1 MRNVVG
7 ESVRFPVEPRD
18 VPASKAA
25 RRLHLTLR
33 EFEEVRDQL
42 YARGFPRPDPTTG
55 NFDLVEIDRWMDG
68 RHQQQ
73 MPLADPHKPK
83 DARDVVKRRW
93 G

>member
-7 ESVRFPVEPRD
+7 GSVRFQVEPRD

-68 RHQQQ
+68 RHH
-73 MPLADPHKPK
+73 ADPTKPR
-83 DARDVVKRRW
+83 DARELLPPGLRR
-93 G
+93 

>member
-1 MRNVVG
+1 MRGVVG
-7 ESVRFPVEPRD
+7 ESIRYPVDPRD

-33 EFEEVRDQL
+33 EFEEVSDQL

-68 RHQQQ
+68 RHH
-73 MPLADPHKPK
+73 PDTNKPR

-93 G
+93 GD